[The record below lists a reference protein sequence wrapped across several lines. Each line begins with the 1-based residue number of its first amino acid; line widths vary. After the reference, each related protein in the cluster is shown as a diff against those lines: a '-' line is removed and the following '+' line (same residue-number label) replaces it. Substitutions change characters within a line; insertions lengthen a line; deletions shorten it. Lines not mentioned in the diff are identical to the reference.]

1 MNLLRLSQSSTMDL
15 VACFLPA
22 AAAFRPAKQV
32 QSAIQQLTDP
42 PLSLS
47 LSPLFLTL
55 ILSDLSAEIWG
66 RKTKTLTAQST
77 AQAIQSYNMAQGVE
91 STVWYLS
98 Q

>member
-1 MNLLRLSQSSTMDL
+1 MNLLRLSQSSTVDL

-47 LSPLFLTL
+47 LSLYPLSHSHFIRLVGR
-55 ILSDLSAEIWG
+55 DLGKED
-66 RKTKTLTAQST
+66 
-77 AQAIQSYNMAQGVE
+77 
-91 STVWYLS
+91 
-98 Q
+98 